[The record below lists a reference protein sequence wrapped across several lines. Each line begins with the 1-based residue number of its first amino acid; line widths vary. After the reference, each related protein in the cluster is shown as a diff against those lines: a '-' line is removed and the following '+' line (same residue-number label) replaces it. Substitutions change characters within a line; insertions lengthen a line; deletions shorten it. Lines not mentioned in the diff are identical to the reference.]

1 MAGKQFLTVREPLGV
16 AAMIC
21 PWNFP
26 IGMPARKISAA
37 LAAGCTAVCK
47 PAEDTPLSTL
57 ALAAVIQ
64 QAGLP
69 PGIVNIVPCSRK
81 KVSQVGDLLCSSPQV
96 SLVSFTGS
104 TEVGRA
110 LYSQCGQHV
119 KRVAM
124 ELGGNAPFIVFQSA
138 DINAAVAALIG
149 AKFRNSG
156 QTCVTANRIMVQ
168 DTVYQ
173 EFLAKFK
180 VAVAGLV
187 VGDGAQSGTTQGPVI
202 NSKQLERVEKIV
214 RESRAQGAVLE
225 VGGERKGNCY
235 LPTIL
240 TSVSP
245 AMSCWAEE
253 IFGPVAAL
261 ASFTT
266 ELEAVTEANNSDRG
280 LAGYLFSRDLA
291 QIWRVSRQLEM
302 GMVGVN
308 DIGISTPETPF
319 GGYKTSGIGKEGSKY
334 GLEEY
339 SNLKLID
346 LGGL

>member
-1 MAGKQFLTVREPLGV
+1 M
-16 AAMIC
+16 
-21 PWNFP
+21 
-26 IGMPARKISAA
+26 
-37 LAAGCTAVCK
+37 
-47 PAEDTPLSTL
+47 
-57 ALAAVIQ
+57 
-64 QAGLP
+64 
-69 PGIVNIVPCSRK
+69 
-81 KVSQVGDLLCSSPQV
+81 SQVGDLLCSSPKV

-104 TEVGRA
+104 TEVGRS
-110 LYSQCGQHV
+110 LYSQCGRHV
-119 KRVAM
+119 KRVAL

-138 DINAAVAALIG
+138 DIEAAVTALIG

-156 QTCVTANRIMVQ
+156 QTCVTANRILVQ
-168 DTVYQ
+168 DTVYHQ
-173 EFLAKFK
+173 FLAKFK
-180 VAVAGLV
+180 EATTRQV
-187 VGDGAQSGTTQGPVI
+187 VGDGAQPGTTQGPII
-202 NSKQLERVEKIV
+202 NSRQLQRVERIV

-225 VGGERKGNCY
+225 VGGERRGNCY

-240 TSVSP
+240 TSVTP
-245 AMSCWAEE
+245 AMPCWAEE

-266 ELEAVTEANNSDRG
+266 EQEAVTEANNSDRG

-291 QIWRVSRQLEM
+291 QIWRVARQLEM